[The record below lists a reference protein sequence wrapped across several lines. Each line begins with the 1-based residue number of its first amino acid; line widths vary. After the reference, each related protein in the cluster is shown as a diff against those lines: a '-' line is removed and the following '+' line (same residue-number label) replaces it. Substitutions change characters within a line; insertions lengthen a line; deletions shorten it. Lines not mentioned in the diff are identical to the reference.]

1 MKRPVIIFFAIL
13 VVLSATA
20 ASAALQIFACEPE
33 WEALAQE
40 LGGPNVTTFSATTG
54 LQDPHQV
61 QARPSLIAKARRA
74 DLLICT
80 GAELEIGWL
89 PMIQRQAANPKIQA
103 NQPGYFQAADYVHI
117 LEVPTALDRS
127 AGDVHAQGNPHV
139 QTDPRN
145 YTPIAKALSE
155 RLAQLDPANAA
166 SYASRYED
174 FSSRWQQAL
183 TRWQEQAAPL
193 KGTAIV
199 VHHHSWT
206 YLENWLGLQEIASLE
221 PKPGLPPSGV
231 HLTEVLT
238 QLKSQPVKL
247 IVRAPYNDERASQ
260 WLAERAGIPAV
271 MLADTVGGTPE
282 AHDLFTLFDDTLQ
295 RLLKAVQK

>member
-1 MKRPVIIFFAIL
+1 MKRSVITFVVIL
-13 VVLSATA
+13 VVLSATS
-20 ASAALQIFACEPE
+20 ASAALKIFACEPE

-40 LGGPNVTTFSATTG
+40 IGGPDVSTFSATTG

-61 QARPSLIAKARRA
+61 QARPSLLAKARRA

-89 PMIQRQAANPKIQA
+89 PMIQRQAANPQIQA
-103 NQPGYFQAADYVHI
+103 GQPGYFQAADYVRI

-145 YTPIAKALSE
+145 YAPIAKALAA
-155 RLAQLDPANAA
+155 RLAQLDAANAA
-166 SYASRYED
+166 RYASRYAD
-174 FSSRWQQAL
+174 FSTRWEQAL
-183 TRWQEQAAPL
+183 ARWQEQASSL
-193 KGTAIV
+193 KGMAIV

-231 HLTEVLT
+231 HLTEVLA
-238 QLKSQPVKL
+238 QLKSQPVKF
-247 IVRAPYNDERASQ
+247 IVRTPYNDERASQ
-260 WLAERAGIPAV
+260 WLAERAGVPAV
-271 MLADTVGGTPE
+271 MLADTVGGTPA

-295 RLLKAVQK
+295 RLLKAVRP

>member
-1 MKRPVIIFFAIL
+1 MKRPVITFVAIL
-13 VVLSATA
+13 IALGAAS

-33 WEALAQE
+33 WQALAQE

-74 DLLICT
+74 DLMICT

-103 NQPGYFQAADYVHI
+103 NQPGYFQAADYVRI
-117 LEVPTALDRS
+117 LEVPTVLDRS
-127 AGDVHAQGNPHV
+127 AGDVHAQGNPHL

-145 YTPIAKALSE
+145 YAPIAKALSA
-155 RLAQLDPANAA
+155 RLAQLDPANTA
-166 SYASRYED
+166 SYASRYQD
-174 FSSRWQQAL
+174 FSTRWQQAL
-183 TRWQEQAAPL
+183 MRWQAQASVL

-206 YLENWLGLQEIASLE
+206 YLESWLGLQEIASLE

-260 WLAERAGIPAV
+260 WLAERAGVPAV

-282 AHDLFTLFDDTLQ
+282 VHDLFTLFDDTLQ
-295 RLLKAVQK
+295 RLLKAAQK